1 MSNVEQEISND
12 EVKSFLLFV
21 SEFDIRY
28 SIFCG
33 LLLNFYEALLA
44 ADGCEEVF
52 G

>member
-1 MSNVEQEISND
+1 MSNKKFRMMKLNLSCC
-12 EVKSFLLFV
+12 LFQ
-21 SEFDIRY
+21 S